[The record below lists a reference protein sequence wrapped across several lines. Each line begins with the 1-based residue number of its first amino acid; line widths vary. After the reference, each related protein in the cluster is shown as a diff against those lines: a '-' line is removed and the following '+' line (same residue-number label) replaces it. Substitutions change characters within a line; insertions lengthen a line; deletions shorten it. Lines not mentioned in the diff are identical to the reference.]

1 MLLAFAIIFSLINIY
16 LSTHKPSVYA
26 EYRNIWIYDLR
37 VVHTYV
43 YLDFCLIRIF
53 TFTIYSWFWQFNE
66 QWTFLLYH
74 DVQLR
79 WVIFVWFCKHSAYC
93 ISGDIYSWFIQLI
106 LWRFLLINVMKYT
119 YLQRLHLSFVVV
131 IVVSV
136 YQGKSV
142 ISCCCSYH
150 CCCCCCFKCVCLTIN
165 SNPLL
170 LLLFH
175 CLDYHH
181 R

>member
-1 MLLAFAIIFSLINIY
+1 MQNIGIY
-16 LSTHKPSVYA
+16 EMNETARVICELCTHMC
-26 EYRNIWIYDLR
+26 IWIFVWFVFLHSQFT
-37 VVHTYV
+37 V
-43 YLDFCLIRIF
+43 DFDSLMNNEHSYCIMTFICDELF
-53 TFTIYSWFWQFNE
+53 TWRS
-66 QWTFLLYH
+66 L
-74 DVQLR
+74 
-79 WVIFVWFCKHSAYC
+79 IFVWFCKHSAYC

-142 ISCCCSYH
+142 ISCCCSCH

-175 CLDYHH
+175 CLDKHP